1 MVGIQFNNNKLFSNK
16 TNSIPRQYQQLVN
29 DINELEKDLKN
40 LTDVELRTESFKL
53 QNEYKEKQD
62 LNDA

>member
-16 TNSIPRQYQQLVN
+16 TNSIPRQYQKLIN

-40 LTDVELRTESFKL
+40 LTDVELRT
-53 QNEYKEKQD
+53 
-62 LNDA
+62 